1 MVACI
6 ACAHALLSH
15 RVAIVGLLS
24 VTARTDVRVSACS
37 VCFACMDAYMNTYTH
52 IWCVLSVHMPPCSL
66 TCPSLLPSRISLR
79 ACRVSR
85 AVNPPEL
92 QILFAAK
99 MHKELDADRLAC
111 PHLVHV
117 RLRER
122 YAPSN
127 AIVAEK
133 LDSPAVL
140 EIWGQLIKRHER
152 VQEASPDT
160 AQHEP
165 RLHSEGLERRGLFC
179 ELRGQPVVA
188 QSLVRTE
195 SCRNSAVH
203 RRG

>member
-1 MVACI
+1 
-6 ACAHALLSH
+6 
-15 RVAIVGLLS
+15 
-24 VTARTDVRVSACS
+24 
-37 VCFACMDAYMNTYTH
+37 
-52 IWCVLSVHMPPCSL
+52 
-66 TCPSLLPSRISLR
+66 
-79 ACRVSR
+79 
-85 AVNPPEL
+85 L

-179 ELRGQPVVA
+179 ELRGQPVVHH
-188 QSLVRTE
+188 LVR
-195 SCRNSAVH
+195 AVLCLGPLALRKH
-203 RRG
+203 VGNVMVCQQRTLFHVLTRHVEPIQRHHCAE